1 MADMIKIF
9 LEIQNSIKILQSGQE
24 EIKGVQ
30 DELKGQFK
38 NLEDRVTEIETQN
51 LIGSSTRLSNGSA
64 DGSSEL
70 KEI

>member
-1 MADMIKIF
+1 MIKIF